1 MTNIHQLNM
10 FVDVMSQSLC
20 LWLNWCRTG
29 ALTILE
35 LVERLLLVALDD
47 ITTRASVSG
56 IDSFDRDHVTSDIPR
71 SKGQMLAVSECN
83 GPMLLM

>member
-20 LWLNWCRTG
+20 LWLNWCRAG

-56 IDSFDRDHVTSDIPR
+56 IDSFDRDHVTSDTPR
-71 SKGQMLAVSECN
+71 SQGQMLAVSDCN
-83 GPMLLM
+83 GPMLLI